1 MTEKVLCVDDDVSA
15 LSSYHRQMRKNFNLE
30 TATNATDALKTLQT
44 RGPFAVIV
52 SDMRMPGMD
61 GVQFLSRAKAIAP
74 DSVRIMLTGFVEQR
88 TAINAINEGS
98 IFRFLT
104 KPCATETLTQAI
116 SAGIAQYRLV
126 TAEKELLGQTLR
138 GSIRLLIDVLALVNP
153 AAFGRTARIRQ
164 VVRQLTQALSLEHT
178 WEFDIAAM
186 LALIGC
192 VTIPADVMEKIRRGE
207 TLAPEEAQLVAAH
220 PTVGHD
226 LIARI
231 PRLEAVAE
239 MIRYQDCAFDG
250 SASAVGVCKQGAD
263 IPLGARLLKVTLD
276 HDALKSTGLTSVA
289 AVRHMQQRP
298 QQYDPQLLAAMQGIA
313 KAEEALEIR
322 EVSAEDLTDHMV
334 LADDVLSRSGILI
347 LSRGQEVTH
356 HLRERLRNYARRAA
370 IREPI
375 RVFAKTD

>member
-1 MTEKVLCVDDDVSA
+1 MTAKVLCVDDDTNILA
-15 LSSYHRQMRKNFNLE
+15 AYHRQMRNHFELE
-30 TATNATDALKTLQT
+30 TATSAADALKVLQT
-44 RGPFAVIV
+44 KGPFAVIV

-61 GVQFLSRAKAIAP
+61 GIQFLTRAKAIAP
-74 DSVRIMLTGFVEQR
+74 DTVRIMLTGFVEQR

-104 KPCATETLTQAI
+104 KPCATETLTQAV
-116 SAGIAQYRLV
+116 SAGIAQHRLV

-164 VVRQLTQALSLEHT
+164 VVKQLVQALNLEHT

-192 VTIPADVMEKIRRGE
+192 VTLPAEVMERIRHGE
-207 TLAPEEAQLVAAH
+207 TLTPEETQLWAAH

-250 SASAVGVCKQGAD
+250 SGSAVGARKRGTD
-263 IPLGARLLKVTLD
+263 IPLGARLLKVALD
-276 HDALKSTGLTSVA
+276 HDALKSTRSTSVE
-289 AVRHMQQRP
+289 AVRDMQQRS
-298 QQYDPQLLAAMQGIA
+298 QLYDPQLLAAMRGIA
-313 KAEEALEIR
+313 EAEEALEIR
-322 EVSAEDLTDHMV
+322 DVSAADLTDHMV
-334 LADDVLSRSGILI
+334 LADDVLSRTGMLI